1 MDEYG
6 LTLDNGAEIIITAP
20 KDDIEIYEE
29 MLMHMERSKPWYI
42 GDWADVKAVLSGTE
56 RALDHINMQRVV
68 GTF

>member
-42 GDWADVKAVLSGTE
+42 GD
-56 RALDHINMQRVV
+56 
-68 GTF
+68 